1 MNKKVIRQFAEQ
13 FGKEWECQCRAP
25 FGVSSWEIIS
35 ESDTSLLA
43 HYICPNCGR
52 EQMLAASITGEK
64 SMDELRTV
72 NINQITSD
80 DVLDIR
86 QELKAMKPNSI
97 KGLASSRLKTEP
109 TEAVERLNPPSK
121 RVD

>member
-1 MNKKVIRQFAEQ
+1 
-13 FGKEWECQCRAP
+13 
-25 FGVSSWEIIS
+25 
-35 ESDTSLLA
+35 
-43 HYICPNCGR
+43 
-52 EQMLAASITGEK
+52 
-64 SMDELRTV
+64 MDELRTV